1 MEFINKII
9 NYMKK
14 LMKKISRILRA
25 LFGDMFEFLR
35 GNSQVAVK
43 VTGNLKSLVESQFLD
58 IATDIIPGDLDDKIL
73 KKARVI
79 VPKVATQ
86 VAIVHGIIDAN
97 DKNSDAV
104 AGIIEYLRKLN
115 PDARVAFWIE
125 FSAKLNVALS
135 DDELDLFEAVVL
147 AQLAYGELN
156 R

>member
-14 LMKKISRILRA
+14 LMKKISRILRQ
-25 LFGDMFEFLR
+25 LFGDMFDFLR

-43 VTGNLKSLVESQFLD
+43 VTANLKSLVESQLLD
-58 IATDIIPGDLDDKIL
+58 IATDIIPGDIDDKIL

-97 DKNSDAV
+97 DKKSDAV
-104 AGIIEYLRKLN
+104 ASIIEYLRKLN
-115 PDARVAFWIE
+115 PDARVSFWIE